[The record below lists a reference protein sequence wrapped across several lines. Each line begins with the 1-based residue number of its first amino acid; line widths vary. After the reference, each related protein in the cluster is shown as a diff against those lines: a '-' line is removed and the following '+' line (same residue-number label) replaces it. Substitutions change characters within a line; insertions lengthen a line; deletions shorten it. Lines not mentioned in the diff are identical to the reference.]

1 MKKTVL
7 LNSQVSEVIA
17 RMGHGDLLVIGD
29 AGMPIPR
36 EVWRIDLALTRGVPG
51 FVETLQAVLS
61 ELEVGEI
68 ILAEETQRV
77 SPHIWQAILNE
88 VGDVPRTV
96 VSHAELKEKTKG
108 ATACIRTGE
117 YTPYANV
124 ILVAGVVF

>member
-17 RMGHGDLLVIGD
+17 RMGHGDMLVIGD
-29 AGMPIPR
+29 AGMPIPQ
-36 EVWRIDLALTRGVPG
+36 EAWRIDLALTRGVPG

-96 VSHAELKEKTKG
+96 VSHAELKETTKG
-108 ATACIRTGE
+108 AIACIRTGE

>member
-7 LNSQVSEVIA
+7 LNSEISEVIA
-17 RMGHGDLLVIGD
+17 RMGHGDMLVIGD
-29 AGMPIPR
+29 AGMPIPPGPQ
-36 EVWRIDLALTRGVPG
+36 RIDLALTRSVPG

-61 ELEVGEI
+61 ELQVGEI
-68 ILAEETQRV
+68 ILAEETQRA
-77 SPHIWQAILNE
+77 SPHIWQAILDA

-96 VSHAELKEKTKG
+96 VSHAELKEKTK
-108 ATACIRTGE
+108 AAIACIRTGE